1 MTRPSARPGPPG
13 SARRTSTGHPTPDPC
28 AKLLEERIA
37 LRLRHREHRVPGQDV
52 SPYVT
57 VGAPGAVP
65 LAADTPGRRSAPPGA
80 RAVLRGAAPPEPVEG
95 LTSDLA
101 GRAQEPALTRSRSRS
116 RSRSRLEET
125 LVRRTGRDPG
135 QVSAGIAR
143 DLVLDAGE
151 AVEYGPVDR
160 VVPRGRGVTG
170 GAPDAG

>member
-1 MTRPSARPGPPG
+1 
-13 SARRTSTGHPTPDPC
+13 
-28 AKLLEERIA
+28 
-37 LRLRHREHRVPGQDV
+37 
-52 SPYVT
+52 
-57 VGAPGAVP
+57 
-65 LAADTPGRRSAPPGA
+65 
-80 RAVLRGAAPPEPVEG
+80 VLRGAAPPEPVEG

-101 GRAQEPALTRSRSRS
+101 GRAQEPALS

-143 DLVLDAGE
+143 DMVLDARE